1 MLDNI
6 LVLNNSDFKDKYKRF
21 LDIEKKLKQIFD
33 YNVVLPEE
41 VEQKIDEKL
50 GNMEI
55 NTDSYFELEDLKD
68 ELKKKFQF
76 EASDYRHYIKQKML
90 ISLYNDVL
98 LLVWEKFK
106 DTFLSKK
113 QYLAINK
120 VFSQEEFKEL
130 KQKENLGLIVK
141 SVWLV

>member
-1 MLDNI
+1 VLDNI

-50 GNMEI
+50 ENMEI
-55 NTDSYFELEDLKD
+55 NTDSYFELE
-68 ELKKKFQF
+68 ELKNMLKEKFNFQ
-76 EASDYRHYIKQKML
+76 EKSYRHYIKQKML
-90 ISLYNDVL
+90 MSLYNDVL

-106 DTFLSKK
+106 DIFLSKK
-113 QYLAINK
+113 QHLAINN
-120 VFSQEEFKEL
+120 VFSQEEFEEL
-130 KQKENLGLIVK
+130 KQKENLK
-141 SVWLV
+141 